1 MTAVTGPL
9 PCGPHCRREWNDGVG
24 AVLDHHDLTAPE
36 RCAEHRNCYL
46 HAGIHYHAPVPNGV
60 IKDLKAP

>member
-1 MTAVTGPL
+1 
-9 PCGPHCRREWNDGVG
+9 
-24 AVLDHHDLTAPE
+24 VLDHHDLTAPE